1 MTSIF
6 EKNGGKFLPVGAYFL
21 PDLEV
26 QNEVDVPIG
35 IYGERHKR
43 YLKQYHRIRYYNLL
57 TSGKLN
63 SYLADVNGQAEEMFA
78 SLVKQLAEN
87 EGITEQ
93 LKASDPME
101 WVRRMNNIRSRA
113 NEIVNSEVVLV

>member
-63 SYLADVNGQAEEMFA
+63 SYLTDVNGQAEETFA